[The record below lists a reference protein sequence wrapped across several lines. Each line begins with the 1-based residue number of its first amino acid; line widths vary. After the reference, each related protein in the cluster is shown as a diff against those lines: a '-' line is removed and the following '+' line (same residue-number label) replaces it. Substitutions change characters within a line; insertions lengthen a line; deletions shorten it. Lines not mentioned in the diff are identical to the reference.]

1 MVKIDD
7 HTVRIEYSKPS
18 DNLFW
23 VHFGKAVLAH
33 QKKYSSQFHP
43 EFRDKDELE
52 ALVKEAGFSN
62 WIELYEHKLDIR
74 GNANPERPILLAWA
88 LKQVPPGD
96 YILERNP
103 YFWAV
108 DPAG

>member
-52 ALVKEAGFSN
+52 ALVTCSPLQASGGAFLFSQLLPRPDSPLN
-62 WIELYEHKLDIR
+62 HLAIR
-74 GNANPERPILLAWA
+74 ARAQARP
-88 LKQVPPGD
+88 
-96 YILERNP
+96 
-103 YFWAV
+103 
-108 DPAG
+108 